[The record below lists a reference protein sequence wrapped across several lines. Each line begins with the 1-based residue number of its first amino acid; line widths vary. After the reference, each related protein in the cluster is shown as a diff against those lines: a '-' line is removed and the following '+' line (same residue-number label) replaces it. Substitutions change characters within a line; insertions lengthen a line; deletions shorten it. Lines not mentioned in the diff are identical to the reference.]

1 MQPQRCRSDLPQAAP
16 EPAGTQNAAGCSD
29 FPVHPPRAAW
39 GQPILSPALCPPP
52 EMPVP
57 CQSTEGT
64 ISSPGTRAAGSS
76 PRRAGA
82 KPQPPPP
89 PPAPAGQ
96 RSPGCRRAAAGGA
109 APACCSAAGPRRGK
123 AAEPRSHPRPQSPRG
138 RAGSGTGVPGVPGVP
153 WPLRRRLRRPLPA
166 GAAAAAA
173 AAGSAAE

>member
-29 FPVHPPRAAW
+29 FPVYPPSAAW
-39 GQPILSPALCPPP
+39 GQPILSPTPARNARAVPINRGHNFLARHPSCRQQPP
-52 EMPVP
+52 E
-57 CQSTEGT
+57 SRGE
-64 ISSPGTRAAGSS
+64 AAAAS
-76 PRRAGA
+76 
-82 KPQPPPP
+82 P